1 MKRKERRML
10 SGIKKGALYL
20 YRHSSII
27 NISLDDIDDWLC
39 EFYLASD
46 FSIRIVSD
54 VSVKKI
60 LSGSLNRLGIESTH
74 EKPLLNIR
82 KHICKVK
89 ELNPVQD
96 TEE

>member
-46 FSIRIVSD
+46 FFNTDRVRRICQ
-54 VSVKKI
+54 K
-60 LSGSLNRLGIESTH
+60 
-74 EKPLLNIR
+74 
-82 KHICKVK
+82 
-89 ELNPVQD
+89 D
-96 TEE
+96 TEWIIEQIGNRINPREAAVEYKKTHM